1 VEVTFYIL
9 EQTVDKDF
17 FTYYS
22 FEGWRGDIESI
33 EPTVTLKMVKPYNI
47 RAQWRLEWKM
57 SNVIMVILPIA
68 AVAAIMVWLIFYKKR
83 KVKETDLK

>member
-1 VEVTFYIL
+1 
-9 EQTVDKDF
+9 VDKDF

-22 FEGWRGDIESI
+22 FEGWRGDIEST
-33 EPTVTLKMVKPYNI
+33 EPMVTLKMVKPYNI